1 MGEIKGV
8 REGLQ
13 REIQRQIN
21 SGVPPKVAEKTVMDR
36 APAIDRKIRE
46 GKIEK
51 PR

>member
-13 REIQRQIN
+13 REIKRQIDA
-21 SGVPPKVAEKTVMDR
+21 GVPAKQAEKTVMDR
-36 APAIDRKIRE
+36 APVIDRKIRE
-46 GKIEK
+46 GEIEK

>member
-13 REIQRQIN
+13 REIKRQIDA
-21 SGVPPKVAEKTVMDR
+21 GVAPKVAEKTVMDR
-36 APAIDRKIRE
+36 ASSIDRKIRE